1 MEKITLVLNGKKE
14 TIYFEEGDTL
24 LYVLRDRIGLTG
36 TKFGCGYGVCG
47 ACTVVVN
54 GEAVR
59 SCKVLFKTLEGTDI
73 LTIEGLTD
81 GEKLHPIQQAFV
93 DANAVQCGFCTPGI
107 VMELY
112 ALFGKEPDASDDR
125 IKEVLSG
132 HLCRCTGYESI
143 FDAAK
148 LAQKTENYSKQDK
161 KDFESAAKLAREYMK
176 KSRKE
181 EK

>member
-24 LYVLRDRIGLTG
+24 LYVLRDRVGLMG
-36 TKFGCGYGVCG
+36 TKFGCGYGACG

-54 GEAVR
+54 GEAAR
-59 SCKVLFKTLEGTDI
+59 SCKVLFKTLEGADI
-73 LTIEGLTD
+73 LTIEGLAN
-81 GEKLHPIQQAFV
+81 GKKLHPIQQAFV

-112 ALFGKEPDASDDR
+112 ALFSKEPDASNDR
-125 IKEVLSG
+125 IKEVLSK

-143 FDAAK
+143 FNAAK
-148 LAQKTENYSKQDK
+148 LAQKDESYAEKDK
-161 KDFESAAKLAREYMK
+161 KDFERAAKLAREYMK
-176 KSRKE
+176 E
-181 EK
+181 

>member
-47 ACTVVVN
+47 A
-54 GEAVR
+54 
-59 SCKVLFKTLEGTDI
+59 LFKTLEGTDI